1 MPSGWFEQDTSL
13 FAGHPFIRG
22 VVQFPRL
29 GLVGRIAFLVD
40 TGCGVTTIHPRDSQA
55 ISLDFRLLRQAGI
68 VFGIGG
74 NEPQFTEEAG
84 ISFIHGSQVV
94 TYHSAIDIAPVLP
107 HNRILPSLL
116 GMDIIQHW
124 RMVCDVHNGE
134 LEFQVHEADAIREMN
149 TS

>member
-22 VVQFPRL
+22 VVQFPTL

-55 ISLDFRLLRQAGI
+55 MRLDFRLLRQAGV

-74 NEPQFTEEAG
+74 RHREFAEEAE
-84 ISFIHGSQVV
+84 ISFLHGAQMV
-94 TYHSAIDIAPVLP
+94 TYRKQIDIAPVSD
-107 HNRILPSLL
+107 HNRWFPSLL

-124 RMVCDVHNGE
+124 RMICDVHNGE
-134 LEFQVHEADAIREMN
+134 LEFQAHQADNIREMN
-149 TS
+149 TP